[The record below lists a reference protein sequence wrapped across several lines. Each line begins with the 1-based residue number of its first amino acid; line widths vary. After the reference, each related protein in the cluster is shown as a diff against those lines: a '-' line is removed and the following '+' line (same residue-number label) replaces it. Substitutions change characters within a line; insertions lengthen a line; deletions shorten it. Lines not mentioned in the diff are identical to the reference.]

1 LITFGK
7 IWGRNG
13 KINPKV
19 VFKQSHEIML
29 GKIAFW
35 LVILGGINQGL
46 AALNMNLVDQLLTA
60 GSTASQ
66 VVYLLV
72 GLSAVY
78 MLLNKRK

>member
-1 LITFGK
+1 MITFGK
-7 IWGRNG
+7 IWGRDG
-13 KINPKV
+13 RINPKV

-46 AALNMNLVDQLLTA
+46 AVLNMNLVDQLLQA
-60 GSTASQ
+60 ESTAAK

-72 GLSAVY
+72 GLSAVF